1 MSGTALE
8 TALPPGSP
16 TAPTPAPVAAAVI
29 PKTARGTNW
38 RQATVLSATGDTRRL
53 WRFKVQKDSVGTPEE
68 LKLIPGKPLPDS
80 VVGKGWNTLMAPS
93 LNVAWLPADQVFLQ
107 ILQLPSGPLEEVTGV
122 VELQLDKISPHPSA
136 HTVWS
141 VEILPN
147 PDPTQQTVLVV
158 IVPRERV
165 QEHLGELEKAGFVPD
180 RLAVPFAGQL
190 RELPAGDG
198 LWVLTEDGGT
208 ALHFLLAWRVNGI
221 WREVSVVTIPQGP
234 GVTGALISHL
244 TRLSW
249 AGELAGWLPTVTEA
263 HLVAPASR
271 RGELESALSAW
282 RGGSIQYHEPVAIN
296 LRAASSATAQLR
308 NQAATLVPAETQA
321 RHRQQVVDR
330 LWLQGLGAVGMAYL
344 LGVVIYLG
352 LLNWQ
357 KWDLENLQ
365 SDNVGLALQY
375 TNTLATKAQK
385 EILEEQVAL
394 RYAALES
401 WQQSIEKL
409 PASLNLS
416 TINFVKGRTLRLDGT
431 TSTES
436 QAEVV
441 GYGNELR
448 KLTLTNGVTL
458 FSGVKPGPITVRGSL
473 ATWSLEAELNRS
485 ELP

>member
-1 MSGTALE
+1 MSSSELA
-8 TALPPGSP
+8 TALPPASP
-16 TAPTPAPVAAAVI
+16 GAPEPAAHAVVAKPTKGAQ
-29 PKTARGTNW
+29 W
-38 RQATVLSATGDTRRL
+38 RVATVLSGTGETRRL
-53 WRFKVQKDSVGTPEE
+53 WRFKVQKESVGVPEE
-68 LKLIPGKPLPDS
+68 MKLTPGKPLPDS
-80 VVGKGWNTLMAPS
+80 IVGKGWNSLLTPS
-93 LNVAWLPADQVFLQ
+93 MNVAWLPADQVFLQ

-122 VELQLDKISPHPSA
+122 VELQLDKLSPHPSA

-158 IVPRERV
+158 IVPRDRV
-165 QEHLGELEKAGFVPD
+165 EAHLGELEKAGFVPD

-190 RELPAGDG
+190 RELPAGNG
-198 LWVLTEDGGT
+198 LWVLVEDAGT
-208 ALHFLLAWRVNGI
+208 MLHFLLAWRIEGV

-234 GVTGALISHL
+234 DLANALVAHL
-244 TRLSW
+244 TRMAW
-249 AGELAGWLPTVTEA
+249 AGEFAGWLPLVTDV

-271 RGELESALSAW
+271 RGELESALAAW
-282 RGGSIQYHEPVAIN
+282 RGGSVEYREPVATEA
-296 LRAASSATAQLR
+296 RAAASATAQLR
-308 NQAATLVPAETQA
+308 RQAATLVPSETQA
-321 RHRQQVVDR
+321 RHRQQFIDR

-344 LGVVIYLG
+344 FGVVIYLG
-352 LLNWQ
+352 LLNWR
-357 KWDLENLQ
+357 WMSLESMQ
-365 SDNVGLALQY
+365 SDNVGLALQF

-401 WQQSIEKL
+401 WKQSVEKL
-409 PASLNLS
+409 PTSLSLS

-448 KLTLTNGVTL
+448 KLTLTNGAPL
-458 FSGVKPGPITVRGSL
+458 FSGVKPGPITVRGNL